1 MSKTSNIT
9 NLLKVITRLEVN
21 GWTGLDENGM
31 TIEWDGW
38 NLENCSKQEWYGR
51 RYLDHCSMDERREIM
66 ASELSLMHVYF
77 KEPHLRKYTRDENVG
92 PVDVI
97 GNYMLPP

>member
-1 MSKTSNIT
+1 
-9 NLLKVITRLEVN
+9 
-21 GWTGLDENGM
+21 M

-38 NLENCSKQEWYGR
+38 NLENCSKQEWYGLR
-51 RYLDHCSMDERREIM
+51 RLEHCSMDERREIM
-66 ASELSLMHVYF
+66 AADLSLMHVYF
-77 KEPHLRKYTRDENVG
+77 KGLHVRKYAREENVG